1 MATRSASS
9 NLTLSI
15 PNLNGGVSQ
24 QAAPVRSST
33 QCEVM
38 ENALP
43 SPVEGLTKR
52 HPTQRVTEIR
62 KASTAIYSG
71 VTETSI
77 KPHLIT
83 RDQTEKYFVF
93 INPAAS
99 SATSLIEVYDLA
111 GTKKTVNY
119 EATAQDYLINAT
131 RSTLKLLTVADVTFV
146 VNTAKVT
153 ALDTATTTAINYK
166 RIALVYIKQ
175 SNSNRDTSIT
185 VSDTNG
191 ANSLTVTHSTAAT
204 NLGTDHVATALAA
217 SLNAQNPGGASAYTA
232 VASDSVIKITRGSD
246 FNITAD
252 DDFGG
257 QGAYLIRNSVQRFED
272 LPQASPQ
279 GHIVKVAGVPESS
292 IDDYYVK
299 FETVDATGFTKG
311 IWRETVAPAI
321 KYAFNYATM
330 PHILIRQSDGT
341 FLFKMANGTTPGG
354 LIPAGADYSAYQWA
368 TRKAGDDATNSS
380 PTFVGMTI
388 SNIVLFK
395 NRLGVTSE
403 ENIILS
409 EVSEFFNFWRTTVLD
424 LPDGDPIDIASS
436 NSKIGKIN
444 SGLVFNTEL
453 ILFTDS
459 SQLAMR
465 GGEIL
470 SAKSVALLPV
480 GDYENYSDI
489 QPTSSGLSVY
499 FPYNRG
505 GGFAGIRELVPQANI
520 DGYYDVNTLTDVV
533 PSYIS
538 SKPVHIAASAQ
549 EEMLA
554 VVSNGDLYLYKY
566 LKGQQGLLQASWF
579 KYNFPDNSTSGFAKV
594 IWAEFVYTE
603 LYVLVLRS
611 NSANPVLEKIRL
623 GVDLN
628 DSDTVAGSN
637 WTANLDARVYYT
649 TGTYNSTTGL
659 TTWNLAKPY
668 SYVAGKTAVYTTNG
682 LSLTVVSGTSY
693 NQGSDAVGTVAVRG
707 DYSATPVWVGYRYTM
722 KFQFSEFW
730 LLGPAGRGE
739 AALQTGRYTLKN
751 ISLLFADTAY
761 FRLEVVTG
769 AENTYTYDYSGTVLA
784 TSVLNQ
790 IYLNSGTYRIPVYGR
805 NTSTRITITNDSAL
819 PSKFISAEVEG
830 DYTSRASRFG

>member
-1 MATRSASS
+1 MARSASS

-15 PNLNGGVSQ
+15 PNLIGGVSQ
-24 QAAPVRSST
+24 QAAPIRSAN

-43 SPVEGLTKR
+43 SPVEGLVKR
-52 HPTQRVTEIR
+52 HPTQKVSEIR

-71 VTETSI
+71 ITETSV
-77 KPHLIT
+77 KPHLII

-99 SATSLIEVYDLA
+99 SATSLIEVYDLS

-119 EATAQDYLINAT
+119 DTGAQDYLVNAT
-131 RSTLKLLTVADVTFV
+131 RSTLKMMTVADVTFV

-175 SNSNRDTSIT
+175 ANTNRDTSIT
-185 VSDTNG
+185 VSDING
-191 ANSLTVTHSTAAT
+191 ANSLTVTHSTASSNT
-204 NLGTDHVATALAA
+204 GTDHVATALAA
-217 SLNAQNPGGASAYTA
+217 LLNAQNPGGAGAYTA
-232 VASDSVIKITRGSD
+232 VASDSVIKITRGVD

-257 QGAYLIRNSVQRFED
+257 QGAYLIRDSVQRFED

-279 GHIVKVAGVPESS
+279 GHIVKVAGVPESNL
-292 IDDYYVK
+292 DDYYVK
-299 FETVDATGFTKG
+299 FEAVDGTGFTKG
-311 IWRETVAPAI
+311 IWRETVAPGV

-341 FLFKMANGTTPGG
+341 FLFKKADGSTPGAYS
-354 LIPAGADYSAYQWA
+354 PAGADYSGYIWA
-368 TRKAGDDATNSS
+368 TRKAGDDSTNSS

-395 NRLGVTSE
+395 NRLGLMSE

-424 LPDGDPIDIASS
+424 LPDADPIDIASS
-436 NSKIGKIN
+436 NPKIGKIK
-444 SGLVFNTEL
+444 SGVVFNTEL

-480 GDYENYSDI
+480 GDYENYSDT

-499 FPYNRG
+499 FAYNRG
-505 GGFAGIRELVPQANI
+505 GGFAGIRELVPQPNI
-520 DGYYDVNTLTDVV
+520 DGYYNVNTVTDVV
-533 PSYIS
+533 PSYIV
-538 SKPVHIAASAQ
+538 SKPSHIAATAQ
-549 EEMLA
+549 DDMMA
-554 VVSNGDLYLYKY
+554 VVSNGELYLYKY
-566 LKGQQGLLQASWF
+566 LKGQNGLLQSSWF
-579 KYNFPDNSTSGFAKV
+579 KYNFPDDSTSGQAKV

-603 LYVLVLRS
+603 LYLLVLRS

-628 DSDTVAGSN
+628 DSDTVSSSN
-637 WTANLDARVYYT
+637 WITHLDGRVYYS

-659 TTWNLAKPY
+659 TTWSLSKPY
-668 SYVAGKTAVYTTNG
+668 SYSAGKTAVYTTNG
-682 LSLTVVSGTSY
+682 LALTVMSGTSY
-693 NQGSDAVGTVAVRG
+693 NQSSDAAGTVSVRG
-707 DYSATPVWVGYRYTM
+707 DYSSTPVWIGYRYTM
-722 KFQFSEFW
+722 RFQFSEFW
-730 LLGPAGRGE
+730 LLGSAGQGQS
-739 AALQTGRYTLKN
+739 ALQTGRYQLKN
-751 ISLLFADTAY
+751 ISLLFTDTAY
-761 FRLEVVTG
+761 FRIQVVTG

-784 TSVLNQ
+784 SSILNQ
-790 IYLNSGTYRIPVYGR
+790 IYLNSGTYRIPIYGR
-805 NTSTRITITNDSAL
+805 NTSTKITITNDSAL
-819 PSKFISAEVEG
+819 PCKIVSAEVEG
-830 DYTSRASRFG
+830 DYTSRASRYG